1 VDTAKFPAA
10 ARPEA
15 TKGTEFLELLR
26 QERDLDWTFVS
37 PSALFGPGERTGT
50 FRLGT
55 DQLLVNEKGS
65 SISYEDFAIALV
77 DELEHPKYSRTRFT
91 VGY

>member
-10 ARPEA
+10 AKPEA

-37 PSALFGPGERTGT
+37 PSAVFGPGERTGS

-55 DQLLVNEKGS
+55 DQLLVNEKGLFLDPHEGRRNVS
-65 SISYEDFAIALV
+65 LALV
-77 DELEHPKYSRTRFT
+77 GFRGDEKPLA
-91 VGY
+91 